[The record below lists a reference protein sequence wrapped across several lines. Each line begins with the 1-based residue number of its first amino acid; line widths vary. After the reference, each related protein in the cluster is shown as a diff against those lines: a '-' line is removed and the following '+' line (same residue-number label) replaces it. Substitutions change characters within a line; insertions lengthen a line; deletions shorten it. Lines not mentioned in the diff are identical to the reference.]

1 MQRML
6 LFCLILLVQS
16 LARAQPSPSRT
27 QPHPSRA
34 PSSPTR
40 PDSIFFHS
48 VTEVWAAAIRDN
60 PTQRIYRL
68 KNGQLTDDYRAAKS
82 YLLPQAGLAFTGQDN
97 LKLSVTPVPGELI
110 GQPGKT
116 LYLTFGKEYVYNA
129 GLTVSENVFN
139 WQSVFQSN
147 IAKENIAL
155 NSLQQAAYE
164 QNLKTSTAQYY
175 YSALIAASS
184 LRISGRDLQLADS
197 ILTTVQNRYNQGL
210 VDLTAVHTAEINVN
224 NVRQNIYQSRQL
236 YDQALQNLKLLTGCT
251 NQQSL
256 VLDQSLAID
265 SLPENPSPANPNL
278 VLGPA
283 PGPESPPS
291 KVGPDKNLD
300 VYAANTRIAD
310 LQGKFQ
316 RAAFYPTLSLDAFVG
331 SQQYR
336 DNFGLT
342 FGDGAWN
349 DYRYLGLNLNVP
361 LFTGFYNRN
370 KYRSAAV
377 QARINAQQYR
387 DAIDQGKISDS
398 LLIDTYDNY
407 RLIVQASGRNLL
419 LYRENLLLSRQKY
432 EEGLI
437 SIDVW
442 QKTFQDYLVA
452 ENTHLNNLS
461 SLFSALASII
471 SRN

>member
-1 MQRML
+1 MQRTL
-6 LFCLILLVQS
+6 LFSLILLVQS
-16 LARAQPSPSRT
+16 LARAQPSPTPQSS
-27 QPHPSRA
+27 PSRVQPA
-34 PSSPTR
+34 PTR
-40 PDSIFFHS
+40 PDSIVFHS
-48 VTEVWAAAIRDN
+48 VTEVWAAAVRDN

-116 LYLTFGKEYVYNA
+116 LYLTFGKEYIYNA

-139 WQSVFQSN
+139 WQSVYQSN
-147 IAKENIAL
+147 IAKENITL

-197 ILTTVQNRYNQGL
+197 ILTTVRGRYDQGL
-210 VDLTAVHTAEINVN
+210 VDLSAVHTAEINFN

-256 VLDQSLAID
+256 VLDQRLAID
-265 SLPENPSPANPNL
+265 SLSDNPVTPTPGNE
-278 VLGPA
+278 PA
-283 PGPESPPS
+283 PA

-316 RAAFYPTLSLDAFVG
+316 KAAFYPTLSLDAFVG

-398 LLIDTYDNY
+398 LLINTYDNY